1 MFKQRRVP
9 AKARRKTYAWSG
21 DGVGADYDEDEP
33 EERHRASDRVGFD
46 GWHVPVPPGIDPAE
60 PVPEAPPS
68 KKLLLIRNGRRG
80 FGLPEELVERC
91 LAFVTPRDRLNI
103 FGAASRVAMRAAREP
118 RWFLPRAS
126 RVARKLNSQL
136 RAQMALVNEQM
147 TVVSESQARVKH
159 LKTCLGSVERKLDD
173 RRREFRA
180 HREKPLAAAVRRR
193 ALFSKRGAR
202 ELVDVARAAVAE
214 DVDIAQPYDAYY
226 DGVIKKDI
234 RALEWSAAQCD
245 HRWKEAQR
253 AERSEMSLLTGL
265 RRRAKVLNGGCKIAT
280 RIVAVTEERRD
291 RRPPPNLSGG
301 SRA

>member
-1 MFKQRRVP
+1 M
-9 AKARRKTYAWSG
+9 
-21 DGVGADYDEDEP
+21 D
-33 EERHRASDRVGFD
+33 
-46 GWHVPVPPGIDPAE
+46 
-60 PVPEAPPS
+60 
-68 KKLLLIRNGRRG
+68 
-80 FGLPEELVERC
+80 
-91 LAFVTPRDRLNI
+91 I

-126 RVARKLNSQL
+126 RLARKLNSQL

-147 TVVSESQARVKH
+147 TTVSEAQARVRH

-234 RALEWSAAQCD
+234 RALEYSVAASD

-253 AERSEMSLLTGL
+253 AERWEMNVLVGL
-265 RRRAKVLNGGCKIAT
+265 RRRAKNLNGGCKVAT
-280 RIVAVTEERRD
+280 RLVAVTEERRD

>member
-46 GWHVPVPPGIDPAE
+46 GWRYPE
-60 PVPEAPPS
+60 PEPEAAREEPPA
-68 KKLLLIRNGRRG
+68 KRLALIRNGRRG
-80 FGLPEELVERC
+80 VGLPEELVERC

-103 FGAASRVAMRAAREP
+103 FGAASRVATRAAREP

-126 RVARKLNSQL
+126 RLARKLNSQL

-147 TVVSESQARVKH
+147 TTVSEAQARVKH
-159 LKTCLGSVERKLDD
+159 FHACLGSVERKLDD

-202 ELVDVARAAVAE
+202 ELVDVARAAVAA
-214 DVDIAQPYDAYY
+214 DVDIAQPFDAYY

-234 RALEWSAAQCD
+234 RALEYSVAQCD
-245 HRWKEAQR
+245 YRWKEAQR
-253 AERSEMSLLTGL
+253 AERWEMNVLVGL
-265 RRRAKVLNGGCKIAT
+265 RRRAKNLNGGCKVAT

-291 RRPPPNLSGG
+291 RRPPPLVP
-301 SRA
+301 RR

>member
-21 DGVGADYDEDEP
+21 DGVGVDHDDDEP
-33 EERHRASDRVGFD
+33 EERHIGAGVGFD
-46 GWHVPVPPGIDPAE
+46 GWRYPE
-60 PVPEAPPS
+60 PEPEPAPPPP
-68 KKLLLIRNGRRG
+68 KRLALIRNGRRG
-80 FGLPEELVERC
+80 VGLPEELVERC
-91 LAFVTPRDRLNI
+91 LAFLTPRDRLNI
-103 FGAASRVAMRAAREP
+103 FGAASRVATRAAREP

-126 RVARKLNSQL
+126 RLSRKLNSQL

-147 TVVSESQARVKH
+147 TTVSEAQARVRH

-202 ELVDVARAAVAE
+202 ELVDVARSAVEA
-214 DVDIAQPYDAYY
+214 DVEIAQPYDAYY
-226 DGVIKKDI
+226 DGVVAKDI
-234 RALEWSAAQCD
+234 KALEFSVAACD

-253 AERSEMSLLTGL
+253 EERADMELLRGL
-265 RRRAKVLNGGCKIAT
+265 RRRAKVLNSGCKVAT

-291 RRPPPNLSGG
+291 RRPPPRRLEAVVG
-301 SRA
+301 A

>member
-21 DGVGADYDEDEP
+21 DGVGVDHDEDEP

-46 GWHVPVPPGIDPAE
+46 GWHVPVPAGVDPAE
-60 PVPEAPPS
+60 PVPEEPPS
-68 KKLLLIRNGRRG
+68 KRLALIRNGRRG

-126 RVARKLNSQL
+126 RLARKLNSQL

-147 TVVSESQARVKH
+147 TTVSDSQARVKH
-159 LKTCLGSVERKLDD
+159 FHACLGSVERKLDD

-202 ELVDVARAAVAE
+202 ELVDVARAAVAS
-214 DVDIAQPYDAYY
+214 DVEIAQPFDAYY
-226 DGVIKKDI
+226 AV
-234 RALEWSAAQCD
+234 
-245 HRWKEAQR
+245 WKSNFTA
-253 AERSEMSLLTGL
+253 SS
-265 RRRAKVLNGGCKIAT
+265 C
-280 RIVAVTEERRD
+280 
-291 RRPPPNLSGG
+291 
-301 SRA
+301 

>member
-46 GWHVPVPPGIDPAE
+46 GWHYEPEPEPTPPE
-60 PVPEAPPS
+60 EPPS
-68 KKLLLIRNGRRG
+68 KRLLLIRNGRRG

-91 LAFVTPRDRLNI
+91 LAFVTPRDRLNV

-126 RVARKLNSQL
+126 RLARKLNSQL

-147 TVVSESQARVKH
+147 TVVSDSQARVRH
-159 LKTCLGSVERKLDD
+159 FETCLRSVERKLDD

-202 ELVDVARAAVAE
+202 ELVDVARAAVTA
-214 DVDIAQPYDAYY
+214 DVEIAQPFDAYY
-226 DGVIKKDI
+226 DGVVKKEI
-234 RALEWSAAQCD
+234 RALEYSVAACD

-253 AERSEMSLLTGL
+253 EEMWESDVLRGL
-265 RRRAKVLNGGCKIAT
+265 RQRAKVLNGGCKVAT

>member
-46 GWHVPVPPGIDPAE
+46 GWHVPVPPGVDPAE
-60 PVPEAPPS
+60 PAPEEPPS
-68 KKLLLIRNGRRG
+68 KRLALIRNGRRG
-80 FGLPEELVERC
+80 IGLPEELVERC
-91 LAFVTPRDRLNI
+91 LAFLTPRDRLNI

-118 RWFLPRAS
+118 RWFLPLAS
-126 RVARKLNSQL
+126 RLARKLNSQL

-147 TVVSESQARVKH
+147 TTVSEAQARVKH
-159 LKTCLGSVERKLDD
+159 FHACLGSVERKLDD

-214 DVDIAQPYDAYY
+214 DVEIAQPFDAYY

-234 RALEWSAAQCD
+234 RALEYSVAQCD
-245 HRWKEAQR
+245 YRWKEAQR
-253 AERSEMSLLTGL
+253 AERWETNVLVGL
-265 RRRAKVLNGGCKIAT
+265 RRRAKNLNGGCKVAT
-280 RIVAVTEERRD
+280 RLVAVTEERRD
-291 RRPPPNLSGG
+291 RRPPPLVP
-301 SRA
+301 RR

>member
-21 DGVGADYDEDEP
+21 DGVGVDHDDDEP
-33 EERHRASDRVGFD
+33 EERHINAGVGFD
-46 GWHVPVPPGIDPAE
+46 GWRYPEPEPAPEEPPAKRL
-60 PVPEAPPS
+60 A
-68 KKLLLIRNGRRG
+68 LIRNGRRG

-91 LAFVTPRDRLNI
+91 VAFLTPRDRLDI

-126 RVARKLNSQL
+126 RLARKLNAQL

-147 TVVSESQARVKH
+147 TTVSEAQARVRH

-202 ELVDVARAAVAE
+202 ELVDVARAALST
-214 DVDIAQPYDAYY
+214 DVDITQPYDAYY
-226 DGVIKKDI
+226 DGVVKKDI
-234 RALEWSAAQCD
+234 RALEYSVAQCD
-245 HRWKEAQR
+245 HQWKEAQR
-253 AERSEMSLLTGL
+253 AERDEMFLLRGL
-265 RRRAKVLNGGCKIAT
+265 RRRAKELNSGCKVAT

-291 RRPPPNLSGG
+291 RRPPPRLPRG
-301 SRA
+301 

>member
-21 DGVGADYDEDEP
+21 DGVGVDHDDDEP
-33 EERHRASDRVGFD
+33 EERHIDAGVGFD
-46 GWHVPVPPGIDPAE
+46 GWRYPEPEPAPEEPPAKRL
-60 PVPEAPPS
+60 A
-68 KKLLLIRNGRRG
+68 LIRNGRRG

-91 LAFVTPRDRLNI
+91 LAFVTPRDRLDI

-126 RVARKLNSQL
+126 RLARKLNAQL

-147 TVVSESQARVKH
+147 TTVSDAQAQVRH

-202 ELVDVARAAVAE
+202 EIVDVARAAVSSD

-226 DGVIKKDI
+226 DGVVKKDI
-234 RALEWSAAQCD
+234 GALEKSVRACD

-253 AERSEMSLLTGL
+253 AERDEMFLLRGL
-265 RRRAKVLNGGCKIAT
+265 RRRAKELNTGCKVAT

-291 RRPPPNLSGG
+291 RRPPPLP
-301 SRA
+301 RR

>member
-21 DGVGADYDEDEP
+21 DGVGVGHDEDEP
-33 EERHRASDRVGFD
+33 EERHINAGVGFD
-46 GWHVPVPPGIDPAE
+46 GWRYE
-60 PVPEAPPS
+60 PEPEAAREEPPARR
-68 KKLLLIRNGRRG
+68 LALIRNGRRG
-80 FGLPEELVERC
+80 VGLPEELVERC

-103 FGAASRVAMRAAREP
+103 FGAASRVATRAAREP

-126 RVARKLNSQL
+126 RLARKLNAQL

-147 TVVSESQARVKH
+147 TVVSDAQARVRH

-202 ELVDVARAAVAE
+202 ELVDVARAAVE
-214 DVDIAQPYDAYY
+214 QDVDIAQPFDAYY
-226 DGVIKKDI
+226 DGVVKKDI
-234 RALEWSAAQCD
+234 RALEYSVAACD

-253 AERSEMSLLTGL
+253 AERADMELLRGL
-265 RRRAKVLNGGCKIAT
+265 RRRAKELNTGCKVAT

-291 RRPPPNLSGG
+291 RRPPPLLPGG
-301 SRA
+301 SGA

>member
-21 DGVGADYDEDEP
+21 DGVGVDHDDDEP
-33 EERHRASDRVGFD
+33 EERHINAGVGFD
-46 GWHVPVPPGIDPAE
+46 GWRYPEPAPPE
-60 PVPEAPPS
+60 QPPS
-68 KKLLLIRNGRRG
+68 KRLALIRNGRRG
-80 FGLPEELVERC
+80 VGLPEELVERC
-91 LAFVTPRDRLNI
+91 LAFVTPRDRLDI
-103 FGAASRVAMRAAREP
+103 FGAASRVATRAAREP

-126 RVARKLNSQL
+126 RLARKLNAQL

-147 TVVSESQARVKH
+147 TTVSEAQARVRH

-202 ELVDVARAAVAE
+202 EIVDVARAAVE
-214 DVDIAQPYDAYY
+214 QDVEIAQPYDAYY
-226 DGVIKKDI
+226 DGVVKRDI
-234 RALEWSAAQCD
+234 RALESSVAACD
-245 HRWKEAQR
+245 HRWKEASIT
-253 AERSEMSLLTGL
+253 EREEMASLRGL
-265 RRRAKVLNGGCKIAT
+265 RRRAKVLNSGCKAAT

-291 RRPPPNLSGG
+291 RRPPPLLP
-301 SRA
+301 RR

>member
-1 MFKQRRVP
+1 M
-9 AKARRKTYAWSG
+9 
-21 DGVGADYDEDEP
+21 
-33 EERHRASDRVGFD
+33 
-46 GWHVPVPPGIDPAE
+46 
-60 PVPEAPPS
+60 
-68 KKLLLIRNGRRG
+68 
-80 FGLPEELVERC
+80 
-91 LAFVTPRDRLNI
+91 NI

-126 RVARKLNSQL
+126 RLARKLNSQL

-147 TVVSESQARVKH
+147 TTVSEAQARVRH
-159 LKTCLGSVERKLDD
+159 LKTCLSSVERKLDD

-202 ELVDVARAAVAE
+202 EIVDVARAAVSSD

-226 DGVIKKDI
+226 DGVVKKDI
-234 RALEWSAAQCD
+234 GALEKSVRACD

-253 AERSEMSLLTGL
+253 AERDEMFLLRGL
-265 RRRAKVLNGGCKIAT
+265 RRRAKELNTGCKVAT

-291 RRPPPNLSGG
+291 RRPPPLP
-301 SRA
+301 RR

>member
-21 DGVGADYDEDEP
+21 DGVGVDHDDDEP
-33 EERHRASDRVGFD
+33 EERHIAAGVGFD
-46 GWHVPVPPGIDPAE
+46 GWRYPE
-60 PVPEAPPS
+60 PEPAPPEQPPA
-68 KKLLLIRNGRRG
+68 KRLALIRNGRRG

-91 LAFVTPRDRLNI
+91 LAFVTPRDRLDI

-126 RVARKLNSQL
+126 RLARKLNSQL

-147 TVVSESQARVKH
+147 TTVSEAQARVRH

-202 ELVDVARAAVAE
+202 ELVDVARAAVAAD

-226 DGVIKKDI
+226 DGVVKRDI
-234 RALEWSAAQCD
+234 RALESSAAACD
-245 HRWKEAQR
+245 HRWKEAQLE
-253 AERSEMSLLTGL
+253 ERDEMFLLRGL
-265 RRRAKVLNGGCKIAT
+265 RRRAKELNTGCKVAT

-291 RRPPPNLSGG
+291 RRPPPLP
-301 SRA
+301 RR

>member
-46 GWHVPVPPGIDPAE
+46 GWHYEPEPEPA
-60 PVPEAPPS
+60 PEPPS
-68 KKLLLIRNGRRG
+68 KRLALIRNGRRG

-126 RVARKLNSQL
+126 RLARKLNSQL

-147 TVVSESQARVKH
+147 TVVSEAQARVKH

-202 ELVDVARAAVAE
+202 ELVDVARAAVASD
-214 DVDIAQPYDAYY
+214 DVEIAQPFDAYY
-226 DGVIKKDI
+226 DGVVKKDI
-234 RALEWSAAQCD
+234 RALEFSVAQCD
-245 HRWKEAQR
+245 YRWKEAQR
-253 AERSEMSLLTGL
+253 AERWEMNVLVGL
-265 RRRAKVLNGGCKIAT
+265 RRRAKNLNGGCKVAT

-291 RRPPPNLSGG
+291 RRPPPLLPSSAG
-301 SRA
+301 

>member
-46 GWHVPVPPGIDPAE
+46 GWHVPVPPGVDPAE
-60 PVPEAPPS
+60 PAPEEPPS
-68 KKLLLIRNGRRG
+68 KRLALIRNGRRG

-126 RVARKLNSQL
+126 RLVRKLNSQL

-147 TVVSESQARVKH
+147 TVVSDAQARVRH
-159 LKTCLGSVERKLDD
+159 LHTCLGSVERKLDD

-202 ELVDVARAAVAE
+202 ELVDVARSAVEA
-214 DVDIAQPYDAYY
+214 DVEIAQPYDAYY

-234 RALEWSAAQCD
+234 RALEFSVAQCD
-245 HRWKEAQR
+245 YRWKEAQR
-253 AERSEMSLLTGL
+253 AERDEMFLLRGL
-265 RRRAKVLNGGCKIAT
+265 RRRAKELNTGCKVAT

-291 RRPPPNLSGG
+291 RRPPPLP
-301 SRA
+301 RP

>member
-21 DGVGADYDEDEP
+21 DGVGVDHDDDEP
-33 EERHRASDRVGFD
+33 EERHINAGVGFD
-46 GWHVPVPPGIDPAE
+46 GWRYPEPEPAPEEPPPKRLA
-60 PVPEAPPS
+60 
-68 KKLLLIRNGRRG
+68 LIRNGRRG

-126 RVARKLNSQL
+126 RLARKLNSQL

-147 TVVSESQARVKH
+147 TTVSEAQARVKH

-202 ELVDVARAAVAE
+202 ELVDVARAAVEAE
-214 DVDIAQPYDAYY
+214 VDIEQPFDAYY
-226 DGVIKKDI
+226 DGVVKKEI
-234 RALEWSAAQCD
+234 RALEYSVAACD

-253 AERSEMSLLTGL
+253 EEMWESDVLRGL
-265 RRRAKVLNGGCKIAT
+265 RQRAKVLNGGCKVAT